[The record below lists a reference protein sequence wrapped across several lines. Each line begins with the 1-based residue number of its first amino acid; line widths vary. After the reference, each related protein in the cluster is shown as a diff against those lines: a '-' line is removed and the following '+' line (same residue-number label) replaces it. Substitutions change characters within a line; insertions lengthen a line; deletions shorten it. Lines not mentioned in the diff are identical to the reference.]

1 MQNFACI
8 LQSKPEYARYTNVCQ
23 RMQEYPRECRV
34 SNGMPKYYLKL
45 EYAIVCQNMQK
56 YNRVCQSMSVYAR
69 VCQSNGRMQCMP
81 EYTRVIQSMQEYAQ
95 ICQRMLE
102 YARVRQSRQ
111 NYVKKC

>member
-1 MQNFACI
+1 
-8 LQSKPEYARYTNVCQ
+8 
-23 RMQEYPRECRV
+23 MQEYV
-34 SNGMPKYYLKL
+34 S
-45 EYAIVCQNMQK
+45 V
-56 YNRVCQSMSVYAR
+56 R

-111 NYVKKC
+111 NYVKKY